1 MRRVLRRREIV
12 ADDWWHLGEDPNAP
26 GDAHSLIVPL
36 QELRA
41 NFATWSARQG
51 LLGVRLAPADKI
63 EDLAPELARCALVAV
78 EFPNPAE
85 GRGYTQGR
93 LLRTRCGFEGELR
106 AVGAAV
112 KRDIIFALAR
122 CGFDSFEVAAG
133 EDLEACAQALG
144 RYTVAY
150 QADAPDSLRLRRRI
164 SA

>member
-12 ADDWWHLGEDPNAP
+12 ADDWRNFEEDPGAA
-26 GDAHSLIVPL
+26 GGADGLIVPL
-36 QELRA
+36 KELRA
-41 NFATWSARQG
+41 NPATWSAWQG
-51 LLGVRLAPADKI
+51 LLGVRIAPADKI
-63 EDLAPELARCALVAV
+63 EDLSAELARCALVAV
-78 EFPNPAE
+78 EFPNPSE

-93 LLRTRCGFEGELR
+93 LLRARCGFAGELR

-122 CGFDSFEVAAG
+122 CGFDAFEVAAG
-133 EDLEACAQALG
+133 EDLEACTQALN

-150 QADAPDSLRLRRRI
+150 QAGAPGSLSLRRRI

>member
-1 MRRVLRRREIV
+1 MRRVLRRREII
-12 ADDWWHLGEDPNAP
+12 ADDWRHLEEDPSVV
-26 GDAHSLIVPL
+26 GGAHGLIVPL
-36 QELRA
+36 QKLRA
-41 NFATWSARQG
+41 DFATWSPRQG
-51 LLGVRLAPADKI
+51 LLGVRIAPADKI

-78 EFPNPAE
+78 EFPNPSE

-122 CGFDSFEVAAG
+122 CGFDAFEVAAG
-133 EDLEACAQALG
+133 EDLEACAQALE

-150 QADAPDSLRLRRRI
+150 QAGAPGSLSLRRRI

>member
-1 MRRVLRRREIV
+1 MRRVLKRREIV
-12 ADDWWHLGEDPNAP
+12 ADDWRHLEEDPHAT
-26 GDAHSLIVPL
+26 GGAHGLIVPL

-41 NFATWSARQG
+41 NFATWSERQG

-63 EDLAPELARCALVAV
+63 EDLAIELAGCALVAV
-78 EFPNPAE
+78 EFPNPSE

-93 LLRTRCGFEGELR
+93 LLRTRCGFSGELR

-122 CGFDSFEVAAG
+122 CGFDAFEVAAG
-133 EDLEACAQALG
+133 EDLEECARALD

-150 QADAPDSLRLRRRI
+150 QAGAPNSLSLRRRI

>member
-1 MRRVLRRREIV
+1 MRRVLRRREII
-12 ADDWWHLGEDPNAP
+12 ADDWRHLEEDPNAV
-26 GDAHSLIVPL
+26 GGAHGLIVPL
-36 QELRA
+36 QKLRA
-41 NFATWSARQG
+41 DFATWSSRHG
-51 LLGVRLAPADKI
+51 LLGVRIAPADKI

-78 EFPNPAE
+78 EFPNPSE

-122 CGFDSFEVAAG
+122 CGFDAFEVAAG
-133 EDLEACAQALG
+133 EDLEACAQALL

-150 QADAPDSLRLRRRI
+150 QAGAPGSLSLRRRI